1 MSFSIFLFLPKAIN
15 GVTEAYVFAAMSPQ
29 QLDKYN
35 GLMVILSCMFL
46 FLSWMLSRSI
56 GSVGFILANCVNMI
70 LRVIHR

>member
-1 MSFSIFLFLPKAIN
+1 LLLCFITKAIN

-46 FLSWMLSRSI
+46 FLSWILSRSV

-70 LRVIHR
+70 LRIIHR